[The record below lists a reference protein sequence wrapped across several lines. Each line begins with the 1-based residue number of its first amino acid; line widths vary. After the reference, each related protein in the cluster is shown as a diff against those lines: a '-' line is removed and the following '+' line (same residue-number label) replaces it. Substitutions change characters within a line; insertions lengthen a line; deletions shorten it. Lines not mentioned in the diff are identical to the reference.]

1 MKLLSICIPT
11 YNRASFLKESLPAI
25 LNFIDPR
32 NYSEIEIVISD
43 NCSTDDTQLVIA
55 SFLIAKPEL
64 EWINV
69 RQEPNI
75 GPSNVIL
82 VTKYASGKF
91 LWILSDDD
99 VVFPDSINK
108 IIHELKNDSNINGIL
123 VNYAGF
129 KKDIKKVDHPILPL
143 SAKMFNGDEALL
155 YLGNSINFISS
166 VIFKRDDIKI
176 ENKFLDNSLPH
187 SFVFLQALRHGNFK
201 AIPSI
206 LLGMRIGNSGGYDF
220 YTVFVETFSQV
231 LEYALHLGFSE
242 KAVNLARKKQ
252 LRTQITVYSII
263 FKTEEKFESLES
275 NYSNAAKL
283 ILKHHKTDYY
293 SYLIIMIL
301 YSPSFLIY
309 PINFLRKI
317 RRKILNQ
324 KM

>member
-11 YNRASFLKESLPAI
+11 YNRAFFLKDSLLAI
-25 LNFIDPR
+25 LNSIDSQ

-43 NCSTDDTQLVIA
+43 NCSTDDTQSVIA
-55 SFLIAKPEL
+55 SFQVAKPEL

-82 VTKYASGKF
+82 VTRYASGKF
-91 LWILSDDD
+91 IWILSDDD
-99 VVFPDSINK
+99 VVLPHSINK
-108 IIHELKNDSNINGIL
+108 IIYELKTNPNINGIL

-129 KKDIKKVDHPILPL
+129 EKDVEKLDHSILPL
-143 SAKMFNGDEALL
+143 SEKVFDKDEALL

-166 VIFKRDDIKI
+166 VIFKKEAIKI

-187 SFVFLQALRHGNFK
+187 AFVFLQALRHGNFK
-201 AIPSI
+201 AIPRI

-231 LEYALHLGFSE
+231 LDYALNLGFSE
-242 KAVNLARKKQ
+242 NIVNLTRKKQ

-263 FKTEEKFESLES
+263 FKTQKKFESLES
-275 NYSNAAKL
+275 NYLNAAKL

-293 SYLIIMIL
+293 SYLVILIL
-301 YSPSFLIY
+301 YSPNFLIY
-309 PINFLRKI
+309 PVNFLRKV
-317 RRKILNQ
+317 RRKILN
-324 KM
+324 KKI